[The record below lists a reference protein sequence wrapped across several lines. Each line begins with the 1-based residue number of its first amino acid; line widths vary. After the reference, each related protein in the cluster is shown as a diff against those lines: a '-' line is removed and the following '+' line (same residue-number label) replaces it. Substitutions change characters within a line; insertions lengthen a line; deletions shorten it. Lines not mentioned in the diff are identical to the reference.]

1 MISHYV
7 FNLHLIC
14 ISLGD
19 CQAGA
24 ADLEEARDTAAVREV
39 PNVERGM
46 PEIPRLSS
54 PHTQL
59 SINDPNW
66 RKTSLKI

>member
-1 MISHYV
+1 MISHHV

-24 ADLEEARDTAAVREV
+24 ANLEEARDTAAVREV
-39 PNVERGM
+39 PKVERGM
-46 PEIPRLSS
+46 HDVLLFRL
-54 PHTQL
+54 
-59 SINDPNW
+59 
-66 RKTSLKI
+66 

>member
-1 MISHYV
+1 MISHHV

-24 ADLEEARDTAAVREV
+24 ADLEEGRDTAAVREV
-39 PNVERGM
+39 PKVERGM
-46 PEIPRLSS
+46 HEIPWLFLSS
-54 PHTQL
+54 HPASH
-59 SINDPNW
+59 
-66 RKTSLKI
+66 K